1 MKRNIFK
8 SKKIKKRI
16 IGALACALIIAN
28 VSSVSAAVET
38 KTAKNS
44 RTETSWVGIPVY
56 TIGVKG
62 DYKTNGKKLS
72 GWSNARCNNAT
83 HYPGWSCTAKSASWV
98 SKGEKKSTVRNCS
111 TFFYGLD
118 TQWIT
123 VGIQSYDDE
132 ISKSVTP

>member
-28 VSSVSAAVET
+28 VSSVSAA
-38 KTAKNS
+38 TAKTVSAS
-44 RTETSWVGIPVY
+44 RTQKSWLGIAVY

-98 SKGEKKSTVRNCS
+98 SKGEKKI
-111 TFFYGLD
+111 YG
-118 TQWIT
+118 
-123 VGIQSYDDE
+123 
-132 ISKSVTP
+132 